1 VIPASVWMRISED
14 RGSRIVRSRALAM
27 FRHTFA
33 ADILYRVETPL
44 REPTFLILT
53 ALAGEPMHG
62 YGLIAEV
69 AQLSDGRIS
78 LRPGTL
84 YGALDRL
91 VDAGLV
97 GVDHEEIVD
106 GRLRRYYR
114 LTEPG
119 GEVLAGETER
129 MRRNVKAATTRLR
142 AAKAAPR
149 LSRGLA

>member
-1 VIPASVWMRISED
+1 VPAVAIF
-14 RGSRIVRSRALAM
+14 L
-27 FRHTFA
+27 HTFA
-33 ADILYRVETPL
+33 ADILARVETPL

-53 ALAGEPMHG
+53 ALAGEPLHG

-69 AQLSDGRIS
+69 DRLSGGRVS

-97 GVDHEEIVD
+97 RVDHEEMVE

-119 GEVLAGETER
+119 SEVLAAETER
-129 MRRNVKAATTRLR
+129 MRRNVDAATARLR
-142 AAKAAPR
+142 AIQAAPR
-149 LSRGLA
+149 LSGGLT

>member
-1 VIPASVWMRISED
+1 M
-14 RGSRIVRSRALAM
+14 
-27 FRHTFA
+27 
-33 ADILYRVETPL
+33 ETPL

-53 ALAGEPMHG
+53 ALVGEPMHG

-69 AQLSDGRIS
+69 ARLSDNRIS

-91 VDAGLV
+91 VDADLV
-97 GVDHEEIVD
+97 AVDHEEFVD

-119 GEVLAGETER
+119 GALLAAEAER
-129 MRRNVKAATTRLR
+129 MRRNVEAATTRLR
-142 AAKAAPR
+142 ATTTSPR
-149 LSRGLA
+149 LSGGLA